1 MQIVID
7 SKALYSRLDDSD
19 LRIVNLCE
27 STEFRYKQIPG
38 AISIDYTEVID
49 GNKPVVGQIP
59 SNERL
64 QLLTNRIGLRDG
76 LHVIAYDDE
85 GGGYAAR
92 LAWTLHLIG
101 HEMVSVLDGG
111 IHAWLHDSYSTTMHE
126 KAPEYEEKPY
136 TSEVVNPN
144 VLATRDY
151 ILSRLNPPTL
161 KLLDARSRE
170 EYLGLRRLAR
180 RGGHIPGAV
189 NLEWLQAIDKKRQLR
204 LKNRNEL
211 TAMLSELGIAQN
223 EEIVVYCQTH
233 HRSAHSW
240 MMLRHLGFA
249 DVRGYAGSWSEWGND
264 ADTPIEQE

>member
-1 MQIVID
+1 
-7 SKALYSRLDDSD
+7 
-19 LRIVNLCE
+19 
-27 STEFRYKQIPG
+27 
-38 AISIDYTEVID
+38 
-49 GNKPVVGQIP
+49 
-59 SNERL
+59 
-64 QLLTNRIGLRDG
+64 
-76 LHVIAYDDE
+76 
-85 GGGYAAR
+85 
-92 LAWTLHLIG
+92 
-101 HEMVSVLDGG
+101 
-111 IHAWLHDSYSTTMHE
+111 MHE